1 VKLPTVARRW
11 LGRRLMSASA
21 GATPGLAGITMV
33 PKKLQMPLLR
43 DGLDPVPALGDT
55 RDRAPVSRLGG
66 VLGLNVW
73 LVSGYEQAREVLSD
87 TANYSSQIAALAG
100 TAPGSIGGLGF
111 ADPPEHTR
119 LRALLISEFTGRRL
133 TALRPRIEQIIHA
146 RLDAMESGG
155 EIIDFV
161 SEFAFPVPFTVICE
175 LLGLPIEDRD
185 RFQHL
190 GRARFD
196 VNAGGP
202 GTFGAMSQSRG
213 FLLEA
218 IGKQRTQPGNGL
230 IGNLIRTA
238 GDELDDT
245 TLAGLADGVFTG
257 GYETSASMLALG
269 TLALLQSDGVFGPMS
284 ADGGLIDNTV
294 EELLRYLSVVQVSFP
309 RFARNDMRLFD
320 SNIKAG
326 DAVVCSLSGAN
337 RDATFGSDPDRLH
350 PTRPR
355 HAHLAFGHGLHRCIG
370 AELARMQ
377 LRIAFGAL
385 ARRFPEMTLAAEP
398 HTLAFRSL
406 SIVYGV
412 DALPVRLRSTEPA
425 TA

>member
-1 VKLPTVARRW
+1 ML
-11 LGRRLMSASA
+11 
-21 GATPGLAGITMV
+21 
-33 PKKLQMPLLR
+33 PKKLKMPLLR

-66 VLGLNVW
+66 VLGLNIW
-73 LVSGYEQAREVLSD
+73 LVSGYEQTREVLND
-87 TANYSSQIAALAG
+87 THNYSSQISALAG

-133 TALRPRIEQIIHA
+133 TAFGPRIEQIINA

-175 LLGLPIEDRD
+175 LLGLPFEDRD

-190 GRARFD
+190 GAARFD
-196 VNAGGP
+196 VNEGGP
-202 GTFGAMSQSRG
+202 GTFGAMSQSRA

-218 IGKQRTQPGNGL
+218 IGKQRIEPGNGL
-230 IGNLIRTA
+230 IGNLIRAA
-238 GDELDDT
+238 GDQLDDT

-269 TLALLQSDGVFGPMS
+269 TLALLQNDGALGTMS
-284 ADGGLIDNTV
+284 ADIGVINNTV

-309 RFARNDMRLFD
+309 RFARHDMRLSG

-337 RDATFGSDPDRLH
+337 RDPVFGNDSDRLSL
-350 PTRPR
+350 TRPR
-355 HAHLAFGHGLHRCIG
+355 HPHLAFGHGLHRCIG
-370 AELARMQ
+370 AELARME

-385 ARRFPEMTLAAEP
+385 AQRFPEMTLAAEP
-398 HTLAFRSL
+398 DTLAFRSL
-406 SIVYGV
+406 SIVYGIGS
-412 DALPVRLRSTEPA
+412 LPVRLRSSEAA